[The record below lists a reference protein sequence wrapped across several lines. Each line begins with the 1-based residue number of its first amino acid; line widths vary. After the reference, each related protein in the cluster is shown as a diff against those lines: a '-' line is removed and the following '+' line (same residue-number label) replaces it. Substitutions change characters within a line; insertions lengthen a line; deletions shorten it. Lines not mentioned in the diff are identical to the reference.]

1 MEEEIDLRQY
11 VEVLLK
17 YKFWIAGLAVL
28 AAAVA
33 FVVSSRR
40 PPAYEA
46 EASLAMLR
54 VRSEIMLEPKFR
66 TLSDE
71 DVAPKVDIKSL
82 RETLSA
88 LVKSSS
94 VSAAVSEQMGE
105 RLQARVIVGNSGN
118 LITIRVRHQDPQL
131 AADIANAWAQQAEI
145 YVNSIYGQPPQPV
158 QELQTQFQDVQDKY
172 KVAQG
177 DLETFVAQ
185 SQVPGLEREV
195 KHHQDLIA
203 SFQKSLTDNE
213 AAIYDEAMASNLQI
227 LSDYYAE
234 LVSIEHVL
242 VDARSLYEE
251 LQSGGGAPAM
261 EWARA
266 LALIGVQNRAFGVER
281 QQLYVAVDGEAPA
294 VRHQDM
300 EQLIESLEEKGVD
313 VQAAITL
320 QEQRLFE
327 VKSESAFVVS
337 DNPLEQRVQALTE
350 EMLMLQSQ
358 LEAASARERE
368 LSQARD
374 LAWETYQTVA
384 RKLAEAEVAVQV
396 PGSEVRLATRA
407 LRPKRPVAR
416 GRLMSTAIAGMLG
429 GMVSVFGAFAL
440 EWWRQEP
447 SVDEEIEAAAEKVQA
462 NELDN

>member
-17 YKFWIAGLAVL
+17 YKFWIVGLAVL

-54 VRSEIMLEPKFR
+54 VRSEMTLEPKFR

-82 RETLSA
+82 RDTLSA
-88 LVKSSS
+88 LVKSSA

-105 RLQARVIVGNSGN
+105 RLQARVTVGNSGN

-158 QELQTQFQDVQDKY
+158 QELQTQFQNVQDKY

-177 DLETFVAQ
+177 DLEIFVAQ
-185 SQVPGLEREV
+185 SQVPELKREV
-195 KHHQDLIA
+195 KHHQDLIT

-213 AAIYDEAMASNLQI
+213 AAIYDEAMASNLEI

-234 LVSIEHVL
+234 LASIERVL

-251 LQSGGGAPAM
+251 LQSSGGAPAM

-281 QQLYVAVDGEAPA
+281 QQLYVTVDSDAPA
-294 VRHQDM
+294 VWHQDM
-300 EQLIESLEEKGVD
+300 ELLI
-313 VQAAITL
+313 
-320 QEQRLFE
+320 
-327 VKSESAFVVS
+327 
-337 DNPLEQRVQALTE
+337 
-350 EMLMLQSQ
+350 
-358 LEAASARERE
+358 
-368 LSQARD
+368 
-374 LAWETYQTVA
+374 
-384 RKLAEAEVAVQV
+384 
-396 PGSEVRLATRA
+396 
-407 LRPKRPVAR
+407 
-416 GRLMSTAIAGMLG
+416 
-429 GMVSVFGAFAL
+429 
-440 EWWRQEP
+440 
-447 SVDEEIEAAAEKVQA
+447 
-462 NELDN
+462 